1 MYLSKMKLIGLEL
14 DDLPVPKWI
23 AYSVMVIG
31 FVLLGY
37 RILEILFNIIRGKED
52 TFHVHQANDVSK
64 AFDESEEMK

>member
-1 MYLSKMKLIGLEL
+1 
-14 DDLPVPKWI
+14 
-23 AYSVMVIG
+23 
-31 FVLLGY
+31 VLLGY